1 MEFAGSST
9 STFDEKAKERRRER
23 EKGECCLQN
32 TRFDVLV
39 SMDLCTEKRGLCVS
53 VWILKE
59 RKEGRRTREKKH
71 RENVAGRLLNG
82 RFICFCAYATHVCL
96 CACLCVRICM
106 YNLSSWRTTTL
117 PMKDDG
123 ERRLFSPSFSF
134 RPPACH
140 WLKSLFRRQQ
150 HLVYW

>member
-1 MEFAGSST
+1 MWSLPVL
-9 STFDEKAKERRRER
+9 RRRSMRRKR
-23 EKGECCLQN
+23 EKKTRERNRRSLSTN

-59 RKEGRRTREKKH
+59 RKEGRRTREKY

-82 RFICFCAYATHVCL
+82 RFMCFCAYATRVCV
-96 CACLCVRICM
+96 CVSMCVRVCT
-106 YNLSSWRTTTL
+106 YNIFSSRTTTY
-117 PMKDDG
+117 
-123 ERRLFSPSFSF
+123 EWWWRATTFFSF